1 MIVYSSTKKGFAFD
15 VMSNQIEKTILSSFV
30 REMGHSTG
38 RAEVS
43 SWQNSMQ
50 YMYKV
55 IMDPEI
61 PDDAGVAIEY
71 KIPQTSKRIDFILT
85 GANDENKSAAI
96 LIELKQWSE
105 ADITDMDGMV
115 KTFVGGNKREVSHPS
130 YQVWSYATL
139 LEDYN
144 ANVQDQDINLV
155 PCAYL
160 HNYEYDDVI
169 TNDFYKEYIDK
180 APVFLKPDAFK
191 LQEFIKKFVKHG
203 DKGDVLYAIEHGKI
217 RPSKALADSL
227 SSMLEGNQEF
237 TLIDDQ
243 KLVYETAL
251 KLARES
257 TETNK
262 NVLIVEGGPGTGK
275 SVVAINL
282 LTELT
287 KRGDVTQYVTKNSA
301 PREVY
306 QVKLSGKFTKTRIA
320 NLFSSSGSF
329 YNIEPNTFDSLIIDE
344 AHRLNAK
351 SGLFSHLGDNQVMEL
366 INAAKFTVFFIDE
379 DQRVTLKDIGEK
391 SEIVRWASDLG
402 VKVHN
407 LELASQFRCNGSD
420 GYLAWVDNALQI
432 KETAN
437 ETMADINYDLK
448 VFESPT
454 LLHKEIIRKNAQ
466 NNKSRLVAGYCWK
479 WVSKNNP
486 NEIDFDFDDFR
497 AKWNLSSQ
505 GQAWII
511 HPDSVKEIG
520 CIHTCQGLELDYVG
534 VIIGPDL
541 VVRGGKIFTDASKRA
556 STDKSMHGYKKM
568 FKEDPNM
575 AEGMANMIIK
585 NTYRTLMTRGM
596 KGCYIYSTDQETQE
610 YFRNLLKPIVFPQ
623 SSVYGN
629 VSDGISINTD
639 M

>member
-1 MIVYSSTKKGFAFD
+1 MIIYSATKKDFVID
-15 VMSNQIEKTILSSFV
+15 VLTNQIEKTILSSFV

-38 RAEVS
+38 KSEVA
-43 SWQNSMQ
+43 SWKNSMM
-50 YMYKV
+50 YMHNVV
-55 IMDPEI
+55 IDPEI

-85 GANDENKSAAI
+85 GSDVENKKTAV

-105 ADITDMDGMV
+105 AEITDMDGVV

-144 ANVQDQDINLV
+144 ANVQDQGIVLK

-160 HNYEYDDVI
+160 HNYEPDNVI
-169 TNDFYKEYIDK
+169 TNDFYKSYTDK
-180 APVFLKPDAFK
+180 APIFLKPDILK
-191 LQEFIKKFVKHG
+191 LRDFIKQFVKYG
-203 DKGDVLYAIEHGKI
+203 DKGALLYFIENGKI

-227 SSMLEGNQEF
+227 ASMLDGNQEF

-243 KLVYETAL
+243 KLVFETAL
-251 KLARES
+251 KLARKS
-257 TETNK
+257 TDTNK
-262 NVLIVEGGPGTGK
+262 NVLIIEGGPGTGK

-306 QVKLSGKFTKTRIA
+306 QVKLTGKFTKTRIA

-329 YNIEPNTFDSLIIDE
+329 YDIEPNTFDSLIVDE
-344 AHRLNAK
+344 AHRLNAR
-351 SGLFSHLGDNQVMEL
+351 SGLFSHLGDNQVKEL
-366 INAAKFTVFFIDE
+366 INAAKLSIFFIDE
-379 DQRVTLKDIGEK
+379 DQRVTLKDIGKK
-391 SEIVRWASDLG
+391 SEIVKWADLLG

-420 GYLAWVDNALQI
+420 GYLAWLDNALQI

-437 ETMADINYDLK
+437 ETLDDIGYDFQ
-448 VFESPT
+448 VMDSPE
-454 LLHKEIIRKNAQ
+454 LIHNEIIEKNKI
-466 NNKSRLVAGYCWK
+466 NNKARMLAGYCWK
-479 WVSKNNP
+479 WVSKKESNLKDIVI
-486 NEIDFDFDDFR
+486 EDY
-497 AKWNLSSQ
+497 AATWNLSQ
-505 GQAWII
+505 HGQAWII
-511 HPDSVKEIG
+511 HPDSVNEVG

-541 VVRGGKIFTDASKRA
+541 IVRNGEVITDATRRA
-556 STDKSMHGYKKM
+556 STDKSIFGYKKM
-568 FKEDPNM
+568 QKENP
-575 AEGMANMIIK
+575 AKAKEVASMIIK

-596 KGCYIYSTDQETQE
+596 KGCYVYCTDEETQE
-610 YFRNLLKPIVFPQ
+610 YFRNSLKPKSKDNGI
-623 SSVYGN
+623 YGN
-629 VSDGISINTD
+629 IPSGISINTD
-639 M
+639 TV